1 MAKRLSDSQKKEIIK
16 RFKNGESI
24 LVLAEQFGCTK
35 LTISRNLKKSL
46 EADLFNHLISNQK
59 SSEKAKVN
67 RQKLYN
73 NSTDNSKLPSTNN
86 FPKEKN
92 NQLFNKENV
101 IVESSFVEIP
111 PLDYE
116 ISNESRKEVSS
127 IPIDEISFPKIVYM
141 IVNKK
146 IELEIKSLKDYP
158 EWQFLPEEDLNCKTI
173 EIYSDLKIAK
183 RDCNKEQKVIKV
195 PNTNVFKIASK
206 TMISRGIS
214 KIISEDQLISL

>member
-1 MAKRLSDSQKKEIIK
+1 MAKRLSDSQKNEIIK

-24 LVLAEQFGCTK
+24 LVLAEHFGCTK

-46 EADLFNHLISNQK
+46 DTDLFNHLTRNKK
-59 SSEKAKVN
+59 STDKIKLN
-67 RQKLYN
+67 KQKLS
-73 NSTDNSKLPSTNN
+73 NSSLDNSKLTSSNN
-86 FPKEKN
+86 LSKEKKN
-92 NQLFNKENV
+92 HFFKEEKAQ
-101 IVESSFVEIP
+101 VESSFVEIP

-116 ISNESRKEVSS
+116 ISYESRKEVSS
-127 IPIDEISFPKIVYM
+127 IPIDEISFPKIVYL

-146 IELEIKSLKDYP
+146 TELEIKFLKDYP

-173 EIYSDLKIAK
+173 EIYYDLKNAK

-195 PNTNVFKIASK
+195 PNTNIFKIASR

-214 KIISEDQLISL
+214 RIISGNQLIAL